1 MKLLAYK
8 IDGKIVNKEIFNW
21 NLSDLEGNKPWLVS
35 NVDVYGYA
43 DITTIENWDT
53 YAPYVNKDF
62 LFIRQCIKDLVDYSF
77 IDKNGDTW
85 RYSEN
90 MNFGDGVIAS
100 RYFLV
105 SKSIRDQFISDSEQE
120 FYWKIL
126 VDKSQESRKKRWE
139 SAKTY
144 ISFKLSPQNSSDLA
158 LSTSDLCNNYIN
170 YNIVSKTKDG
180 VSGLFDYLRG
190 IEDYSTNGYPSKS
203 YWSQQD
209 QDRLLDILENGNY

>member
-8 IDGKIVNKEIFNW
+8 IDGRVVNRDIFNW
-21 NLSDLEGNKPWLVS
+21 KSDDLKGNEPWVVS
-35 NVDVYGYA
+35 EYVIDGYE
-43 DITTIENWDT
+43 DISSVKNWDN
-53 YAPYVNKDF
+53 YSIRLNKDY
-62 LFIRQCIKDLVDYSF
+62 LFIRQRIKELVDIPF
-77 IDKNGDTW
+77 IDKNGNSQN
-85 RYSEN
+85 YSDFLN
-90 MNFGDGVIAS
+90 LDDAIIAS
-100 RYFLV
+100 KYFLI
-105 SKSIRDQFISDSEQE
+105 SKNIRDQFLSESEQE
-120 FYWKIL
+120 FYWKQL
-126 VDKSQESRKKRWE
+126 VQNSQECRKIRWE

-190 IEDYSTNGYPSKS
+190 IEDYSANGFPSKS